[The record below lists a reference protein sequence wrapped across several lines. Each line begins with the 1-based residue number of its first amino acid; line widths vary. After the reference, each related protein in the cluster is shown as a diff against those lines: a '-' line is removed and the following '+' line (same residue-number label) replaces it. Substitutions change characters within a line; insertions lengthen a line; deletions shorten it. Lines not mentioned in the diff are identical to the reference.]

1 MSAVGSLRT
10 WISPEEYLRGELL
23 SEVRHEYCAGEVWP
37 MGSVDPVHA
46 MSGASEN
53 HNYIAGDIFTEL
65 NLSLRGKTCRAF
77 MNDMKV
83 RIRHESEDWYYYPD
97 VLVNCDPAG
106 QHKYYCE
113 TPAVIFEVLSPDSES
128 RDRREKRMA
137 YEKFSSLHTYVLV
150 AQDRREILVLRRT
163 SEGWSRELLPDA
175 GNAVRLP
182 EIGCE
187 IPLDAIYAR
196 TGL

>member
-1 MSAVGSLRT
+1 
-10 WISPEEYLRGELL
+10 
-23 SEVRHEYCAGEVWP
+23 
-37 MGSVDPVHA
+37 MGSVDPVQA

-53 HNYIAGDIFTEL
+53 HNYIAGDVFTEL
-65 NLSLRGKTCRAF
+65 NVHLRGKSSRAF

-83 RIRHESEDWYYYPD
+83 HLHNSGDDWYYYPD
-97 VLVNCDPAG
+97 VMVNCNPAG

-113 TPAVIFEVLSPDSES
+113 TPAIIFEVLSPDSES
-128 RDRREKRMA
+128 RDRREKRLA
-137 YEKFSSLHTYVLV
+137 YEKFASLHTYVLV
-150 AQDRREILVLRRT
+150 AQDRREVLILRRT
-163 SEGWSRELLPDA
+163 AEGWTRELLPDV

-187 IPLDAIYAR
+187 ISLDAIYAR